1 MARWNPKKQEVCTQP
16 EDVFFRNSEDG
27 PNLAKAHAV
36 ILADQSEIFKTKF
49 HTAGGGLHTTI
60 LCDWTS
66 STESEVALQAF
77 VKTLYGSGPVLATL
91 DFKTLLDVHCL
102 ASHYGILELRM
113 HLAEEIKEAKIPLDE
128 IPSYLTYTNDRT
140 DCTNEKPE
148 RMRAVRCSIKKTL
161 LEKPGNWSTIAIWT
175 NIDLS
180 HLREYLSKSLST
192 RISLD
197 DLLDAYKKF
206 LALKVCYSRV
216 CYPLVFS
223 FNKKIM

>member
-1 MARWNPKKQEVCTQP
+1 MTQWNPKKQEGCTQP
-16 EDVFFRNSEDG
+16 EDVFFRKSKDG

-36 ILADQSEIFKTKF
+36 ILADQSEIFKTKL
-49 HTAGGGLHTTI
+49 HVGGLHTTI

-66 STESEVALQAF
+66 STDSEVALQAF
-77 VKTLYGSGPVLATL
+77 VKTLYGSGPDLATL

-223 FNKKIM
+223 FNKKIT